1 MGGAAPGD
9 GEPLTGAAALSTNGS
24 VQGRG
29 SDQSGAE
36 GRAGLGSTWR
46 PEFSPSAA
54 VGETV
59 SVPGSAAAA
68 VALVSWSRWGQKR
81 KPGGN
86 SCLSSQRWSCVSSQS
101 SGGTIGRVGG
111 WRKVRPTPLA
121 RGTGGVEK
129 PASFTLLVLRPRRRS
144 RFPAA
149 WGVASSPPPHR

>member
-9 GEPLTGAAALSTNGS
+9 GDPLTGAAALSTNGS

-59 SVPGSAAAA
+59 SVPGLRRPLSHWYPGHDGDK
-68 VALVSWSRWGQKR
+68 SESREE
-81 KPGGN
+81 
-86 SCLSSQRWSCVSSQS
+86 
-101 SGGTIGRVGG
+101 T
-111 WRKVRPTPLA
+111 
-121 RGTGGVEK
+121 
-129 PASFTLLVLRPRRRS
+129 
-144 RFPAA
+144 
-149 WGVASSPPPHR
+149 VASLHNGGLV